1 MKMRKFQKISEKRVT
16 TSKKGPKLHTTYFY
30 EKNCFFREFD
40 SSLTSDRMFIMGATL
55 CSLEN
60 VGRNVTPAQTDFL
73 VTWLAFWKLFQL
85 GWGDGMGNHR
95 QWHTNS
101 SSFLDS
107 PHPAESWF
115 FRMKLFFL
123 SLHFHYNYIFLGN
136 GISCTCLLSK
146 KENSM

>member
-85 GWGDGMGNHR
+85 R
-95 QWHTNS
+95 
-101 SSFLDS
+101 
-107 PHPAESWF
+107 
-115 FRMKLFFL
+115 
-123 SLHFHYNYIFLGN
+123 
-136 GISCTCLLSK
+136 
-146 KENSM
+146 